1 MSLNQLYEKLNEISA
16 LTNSCLS
23 KMLAPSPLAQGRIVE
38 AMKYSAL
45 NGGKRLRPFL
55 LISTARMFNVPDK
68 YSVRAAAALEM
79 LHSYSLIHDDLPC
92 MDNDDLRR
100 GLPTCHKKYDE
111 ATAVLAGDGLLTKAF
126 EILSDEET
134 YPDEKIRIKLIYDL
148 SIAAGADNGMIA
160 GQMLDILAE
169 DMPNISID
177 EIINLQKAKTG
188 ALIKYACLAGATLGE
203 ASNKEFDA
211 LNNYSEKIGLAFQI
225 TDDILDV
232 EGTTENLGK
241 TAGKDAQTN
250 KATFISLLGLQKAKG
265 KAAELVNN
273 AIDDLKEFKKN
284 TQNLEL
290 LAKYI
295 IERKK

>member
-1 MSLNQLYEKLNEISA
+1 MSLTLLYEKLNEISS
-16 LTNSCLS
+16 LTNNCLS
-23 KMLAPSPLAQGRIVE
+23 EILLPSPLVQGRIVE

-55 LISTARMFNVPDK
+55 LISTARMFNVHDK
-68 YSVRAAAALEM
+68 YSVRAATALEM

-126 EILSDEET
+126 EILSGEKT
-134 YPDEKIRIKLIYDL
+134 HPDEKIRLKLIYDL

-169 DMPNISID
+169 KNKKITLD
-177 EIINLQKAKTG
+177 EIINLQKGKTG
-188 ALIKYACLAGATLGE
+188 ALIKYACLAGTTLGK
-203 ASNKEFDA
+203 ASPEEINA
-211 LNNYSEKIGLAFQI
+211 LDKYSEKIGLAFQI

-232 EGTTENLGK
+232 EGTTQQLGK
-241 TAGKDAQTN
+241 TAGKDLNAN
-250 KATFISLLGLQKAKG
+250 KATFISLLGLEKAKE
-265 KAAELVNN
+265 KAVELVND
-273 AIDDLKEFKKN
+273 AVADLKIFKKN